1 MKKILVAIGGFS
13 YAQRV
18 LAEARQLAEA
28 LGSEVAIINV
38 VDISRE
44 EHYIANKDFLED
56 IKKGAMAHSE
66 EMLASAKLEFKNF
79 TGEIETISKLGN
91 AADEIINFAEI
102 GGFDATYRAA
112 GDDVDVCWRLQDKG
126 YVIGFSAAMFVWHHR
141 RCTVSVMR

>member
-18 LAEARQLAEA
+18 LSEARQLAEA
-28 LGSEVAIINV
+28 MGSEVAIINV

-102 GGFDATYRAA
+102 GGFDLIIMGSRST
-112 GDDVDVCWRLQDKG
+112 GV
-126 YVIGFSAAMFVWHHR
+126 FSRGQLGNIAEKVVHYSR
-141 RCTVSVMR
+141 VPVYIIK

>member
-28 LGSEVAIINV
+28 MGSEVAIINV

-79 TGEIETISKLGN
+79 TGEIETISKMGN

-102 GGFDATYRAA
+102 GGFDLIIMGSRST
-112 GDDVDVCWRLQDKG
+112 GV
-126 YVIGFSAAMFVWHHR
+126 FSRGQLGNIAEKVVHYSR
-141 RCTVSVMR
+141 VPVYIIK

>member
-28 LGSEVAIINV
+28 MGSEVAIINV

-102 GGFDATYRAA
+102 GGFDLIIMGSRST
-112 GDDVDVCWRLQDKG
+112 GV
-126 YVIGFSAAMFVWHHR
+126 FSRGQLGNIAEKVVHYSR
-141 RCTVSVMR
+141 VPVYIIK